1 MIIYYNISYSK
12 LNSVECFRMNAFT
25 LNDLN
30 KLSHPIVFSLI
41 YYKSSKWFW
50 SCCDCHQEI
59 YVPVALK
66 EKQHGST
73 TWETPVHCQR
83 GGRDRHRRE
92 DRGALPSKGVR
103 LEPPFFPS
111 SPCCEYCF
119 RRFWALRMVP
129 GPINTETESRGGGG
143 RGQVQTAKK
152 RRKDEEEEEEEGR
165 TRKWVMKHRHHH
177 RDREQRFV
185 RGGGGGQPSTTATTT
200 GCSGERWSDYV
211 MKNTSEHMCSDTQRP
226 EWCESRM
233 NRLGQFKHKTAIN

>member
-1 MIIYYNISYSK
+1 MFVPSNRISTIHY
-12 LNSVECFRMNAFT
+12 T
-25 LNDLN
+25 
-30 KLSHPIVFSLI
+30 
-41 YYKSSKWFW
+41 SSEWSW
-50 SCCDCHQEI
+50 SCCDCHEEI

-73 TWETPVHCQR
+73 TWETPVNCQR

-143 RGQVQTAKK
+143 GARSRQP
-152 RRKDEEEEEEEGR
+152 RKEGR
-165 TRKWVMKHRHHH
+165 TKKKKKKKGELGSEWWNTDTTTETGSRGLYVAEEGDSLAPQLQQQDARE
-177 RDREQRFV
+177 RDGV
-185 RGGGGGQPSTTATTT
+185 TTAT
-200 GCSGERWSDYV
+200 SW
-211 MKNTSEHMCSDTQRP
+211 KNTSERVCSDARRP

-233 NRLGQFKHKTAIN
+233 NRLGQFKHKNSHQLKQLTVISSNNITNITTTCCYTV